1 MSMIMNGLG
10 VPLGYIMYFCYRLV
24 HSAAANYALAIL
36 LFTLVTKV
44 ILLPVAIWVQRNG
57 IKIIKLSPELNHI
70 KANFL
75 GDKDRIAEETQKL
88 YKREKYNAFANLIP
102 TFVQLILLIG
112 LIQVIYHPLNHLFH
126 MSGDLAGALID
137 LTSRLTGC
145 DVDTGSVQL
154 TVVQAIQSGQ
164 YSGDFLGVSGMTQG
178 LIDQVNALDLH
189 LFGLNL
195 GDVPATAGGL
205 SLLVPVLAGLA
216 ALALSLSQN
225 RMNPLQAEQ
234 GRFGQWGTTAFSVGI
249 ALFLGFFV
257 PAGVGLYW
265 VFSNLFTILQQF
277 LLNKIIDPKKHIDY
291 EALEESKRALSELEN
306 LGGKQ
311 KLFSNDPNAKREK
324 ADYKR
329 FFSIVNKHI
338 VFYSEKSGF
347 YKYFQDTID
356 YLLSHSNVT
365 IHYITSDPED
375 QIFGIAEGEPRI
387 KPYYIGEKRLITMMM
402 KMEADIVLMTMPD
415 IESYHIKRSYIK
427 KDIEYI
433 YLFHGFASTH
443 MVLREEALDHYDT
456 IFTSGPVQTE
466 EIRKREALKG
476 LPAKTL
482 IDTGYGV
489 IEHLRADYEA
499 QEHQANQQPQI
510 LIGPS
515 WQEDNIM
522 DSCID
527 PLLEQLLHKGY
538 RVIVRPHPEWLK
550 RYPQRTEAFVA
561 RHRAELDAGDFEF
574 QGDFSPG
581 DTVYQSDLLITD
593 WSTIAMEFSFTTGKP
608 SMYINTP
615 MKVMNPNYRE
625 LGMEP
630 LDITLR
636 DQLGRSL
643 DPDRIDQAGALVRQL
658 LAETND
664 YREKIDRLIRELMPN
679 FGHSGE
685 IGGRYILQSLQQK
698 IANRKE

>member
-1 MSMIMNGLG
+1 MHWLG
-10 VPLGYIMYFCYRLV
+10 IPLGYIMYFCYHV
-24 HSAAANYALAIL
+24 AGNYALAIL

-44 ILLPVAIWVQRNG
+44 ILLPVAIWVQKNG
-57 IKIIKLSPELNHI
+57 IKIVKLTPELNHI

-75 GDKDRIAEETQKL
+75 GDHDRIAEETQKL

-112 LIQVIYHPLNHLFH
+112 LIQVIYHPLNNIFHL
-126 MSGDLAGALID
+126 SDSLSAALVA
-137 LTSRLTGC
+137 LTGQLTGC
-145 DVDTGSVQL
+145 NVDAGSVQL

-164 YSGDFLGVSGMTQG
+164 FNNAFQAVSGMTAG
-178 LIDQVNALDLH
+178 LLDQINALDLRF
-189 LFGLNL
+189 LGLNL
-195 GDVPATAGGL
+195 GDIPAATGGL
-205 SLLVPVLAGLA
+205 SLLVPIAAGLA
-216 ALALSLSQN
+216 AFALCLSQN

-234 GRFGQWGTTAFSVGI
+234 GMVGQLGTTLLSVGI

-265 VFSNLFTILQQF
+265 IFSNLFTILQQF

-291 EALEESKRALSELEN
+291 EALEQSKQALAELEN
-306 LGGKQ
+306 LGGKRN
-311 KLFSNDPNAKREK
+311 LFSHDPDAKREK

-329 FFSIVNKHI
+329 FFSIVNKHV

-347 YKYFQDTID
+347 YKYFQDTIE
-356 YLLSHSNVT
+356 YLLSHSNLV
-365 IHYITSDPED
+365 IHYVTSDPDD
-375 QIFGIAEGEPRI
+375 QIFGIAEREPRI
-387 KPYYIGEKRLITMMM
+387 KPYYIGEKRLITLMM
-402 KMEADIVLMTMPD
+402 KLEADIVLMTMPD
-415 IESYHIKRSYIK
+415 IETFHIKRSYIK

-443 MVLREEALDHYDT
+443 LVLREEALDHYDT
-456 IFTSGPVQTE
+456 IFCSGPIQMK
-466 EIRKREALKG
+466 EIRAREAMKG
-476 LPAKTL
+476 LPEKKL

-489 IEHLRADYEA
+489 VEHLRAAYE
-499 QEHQANQQPQI
+499 QMDHTSHDRPQI

-515 WQEDNIM
+515 WQKDNIM

-527 PLLEQLLHKGY
+527 PLLEQLLHRGY
-538 RVIVRPHPEWLK
+538 RVILRPHPEWLK
-550 RYPQRTEAFVA
+550 RYPQKAEAFAA
-561 RHRAELDAGDFEF
+561 RHREEIDSGAFEF
-574 QGDFSPG
+574 QTDFSSG

-593 WSTIAMEFSFTTGKP
+593 WSTIAMEFSFTTRKP
-608 SMYINTP
+608 SLFVNTP

-636 DQLGRSL
+636 DQLGRSV
-643 DPDRIDQAGALVRQL
+643 DPDRLDTAGQIVAEL
-658 LAETND
+658 LADTQRYDTE
-664 YREKIDRLIRELMPN
+664 IDGLVHNLMPN

-685 IGGRYILQSLQQK
+685 IGGTYILRSLQEK
-698 IANRKE
+698 IQRRS